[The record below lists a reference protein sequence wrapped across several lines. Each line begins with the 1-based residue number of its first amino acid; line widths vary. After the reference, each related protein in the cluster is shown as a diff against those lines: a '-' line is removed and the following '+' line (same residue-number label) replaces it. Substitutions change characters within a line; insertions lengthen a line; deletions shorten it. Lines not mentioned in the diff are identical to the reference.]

1 MAPTVPPPPP
11 MPNSTPGPH
20 NPDLLATTLNQTYE
34 LIHQIAFPKT
44 KTAKTNIS
52 ILEKLDAISA
62 HIGLTSKQSDK
73 CTYASVLTSAA
84 PPSSA
89 PPKLTTCRTTRL
101 DLTLTQADRKTPV
114 FTDLSEEDLLDKI
127 QDAIIEA
134 KCWFETLYYS
144 PDIDGKD
151 NFENVPPRIRA

>member
-11 MPNSTPGPH
+11 TPNSTPGPH
-20 NPDLLATTLNQTYE
+20 NPDPLATTLNQIYE

-44 KTAKTNIS
+44 KTAKKPS
-52 ILEKLDAISA
+52 

-73 CTYASVLTSAA
+73 CTYASVLTSTA

-89 PPKLTTCRTTRL
+89 PPKLTTRHTTRL

-134 KCWFETLYYS
+134 ECWFKTLYYS
-144 PDIDGKD
+144 PDMDGKD
-151 NFENVPPRIRA
+151 NFENVPP